1 MLFLSSVTLLLLS
14 VLVTVA
20 RIIHI
25 EVQQEGT
32 FANADCF
39 LTLLPETLYTP
50 AIFLLSCVL
59 VLFTTVFFLLPVLL
73 LGLIQLR
80 NFCVAKTTNE
90 RFAKRSSSVASD
102 RSQSQTSGGHRSGSI
117 ASGRLSMEQS
127 IDQMLT

>member
-14 VLVTVA
+14 VIVTVA

-32 FANADCF
+32 FANTDCF
-39 LTLLPETLYTP
+39 LTLLPHSIYTP
-50 AIFLLSCVL
+50 AIFLLSCTI

-102 RSQSQTSGGHRSGSI
+102 RSQS
-117 ASGRLSMEQS
+117 
-127 IDQMLT
+127 